1 MKLEDLAKTTDADL
15 ASERTTSN
23 IDILKTE
30 FEVFI
35 ARGKAELKKLNAAEK
50 KEVTDFIRSLKNDF
64 WSTVTPGLLSSS
76 TALLIVRLSV
86 SVSRSALRSLRRSTT
101 STSPT
106 N

>member
-30 FEVFI
+30 LEVFI

-50 KEVTDFIRSLKNDF
+50 KEVTDFIRSLKNDEEVQNAAEF
-64 WSTVTPGLLSSS
+64 IHS
-76 TALLIVRLSV
+76 IVDREIERERLAK
-86 SVSRSALRSLRRSTT
+86 RLEIIEKKYNEYFA
-101 STSPT
+101 

>member
-1 MKLEDLAKTTDADL
+1 MKLEDLAKTTDTEL

-35 ARGKAELKKLNAAEK
+35 ACGKAELKKLNAAEK
-50 KEVTDFIRSLKNDF
+50 KEVTDFIRSLKNDEEVQNAAEF
-64 WSTVTPGLLSSS
+64 IHS
-76 TALLIVRLSV
+76 IVDCEIERERLV
-86 SVSRSALRSLRRSTT
+86 KRLEIIEKKYNEYFA
-101 STSPT
+101 